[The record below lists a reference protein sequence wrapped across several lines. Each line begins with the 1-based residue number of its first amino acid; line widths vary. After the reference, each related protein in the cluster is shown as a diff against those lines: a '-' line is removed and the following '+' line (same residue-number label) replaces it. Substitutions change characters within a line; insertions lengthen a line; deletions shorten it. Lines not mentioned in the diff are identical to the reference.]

1 MLKIILIIFS
11 LTPNGEATILG
22 KHEVKTLDECV
33 VKATYVNSNPEN
45 PYNAACYP
53 IELKENL

>member
-11 LTPNGEATILG
+11 LTPGGQATIMG
-22 KHEVKTLDECV
+22 RYEVKTLDECV

-53 IELKENL
+53 IETKANL

>member
-11 LTPNGEATILG
+11 LTPHGEATILG

-53 IELKENL
+53 VETKANM

>member
-22 KHEVKTLDECV
+22 KYEVKTLDECV

-53 IELKENL
+53 IEIKANL

>member
-11 LTPNGEATILG
+11 LTPNGGATILG

-53 IELKENL
+53 VEIKANL

>member
-1 MLKIILIIFS
+1 
-11 LTPNGEATILG
+11 LG

-53 IELKENL
+53 IEIKANL

>member
-11 LTPNGEATILG
+11 LTPNGEAIILG

-53 IELKENL
+53 IEIKANL

>member
-33 VKATYVNSNPEN
+33 VKATYVNSNPKN

-53 IELKENL
+53 VEIKANL

>member
-33 VKATYVNSNPEN
+33 VKATYVNSNPAN

-53 IELKENL
+53 LEIKANM